1 MATEAAP
8 EWLEKGDNAWQLSAA
23 ALVGLQS
30 VPGLVIL
37 YGSIVKKKWAVN
49 SALMALYAFACT
61 MVCWCLWGFRM
72 SFGDRLLPFVGR
84 PDFSGLD
91 QAGFLSAQGFAG
103 AYPAATLL
111 FFQFVFAAITLI
123 LVAGSLLGRM
133 NFRAWMIFVPLWLTF
148 SYTVGAFSVWSPN
161 GFLFKAGVMDFAGG
175 YVIHLSS
182 GIAGFT
188 AAFWVGP
195 RTAKDRE
202 SFPPNNIL
210 LTLAGAGLLWM
221 GWTGFNGGAPYA
233 ANIDASVA
241 VVNTHL
247 CTATSLLVWLILD
260 CFAFGRPSAIGAVN
274 GMITGLVCITPA
286 AGLVQGWAAMLMG
299 ALSGSVPW
307 LTMMV
312 LHKRCR
318 LLAGVD
324 DTLAVLHTHGVA
336 GTLGGVLT
344 GILAEPRLCRLFFGD
359 DPRYVGFVYAVRGG
373 RAGAGL
379 RQMGVQLAGIGF
391 ILALNVVVT
400 SVVCLLVRVAVPLRL
415 SEEELA
421 AGDEGVHGEDAYAVW
436 GDGETYEQ
444 SVHGNHG
451 YAMTDNPMTT
461 SNSKVDD
468 MI

>member
-8 EWLEKGDNAWQLSAA
+8 EWLDKGDNAWQLTAA
-23 ALVGLQS
+23 TLVGLQS

-49 SALMALYAFACT
+49 SAFMALYAFAAT
-61 MVCWCLWGFRM
+61 FVCWCLWAFRM

-84 PDFSGLD
+84 PDFAALG
-91 QAGFLSAQGFAG
+91 QAFLTQQGFAG

-123 LVAGSLLGRM
+123 LVAGSLLGRV
-133 NFRAWMIFVPLWLTF
+133 NFRAWMLFVPLWLTF
-148 SYTVGAFSVWSPN
+148 SYTIEAFSLWSPN

-188 AAFWVGP
+188 AAYWVGP
-195 RTAKDRE
+195 RSAKDRE
-202 SFPPNNIL
+202 AFPPNNIL

-233 ANIDASVA
+233 ANIDATVA
-241 VVNTHL
+241 VVNTHF
-247 CTATSLLVWLILD
+247 CTATSLLVWLCLD
-260 CFAFGRPSAIGAVN
+260 CLVFGRPSAIGAVQ
-274 GMITGLVCITPA
+274 GMITFL
-286 AGLVQGWAAMLMG
+286 GWAAMLMG
-299 ALSGSVPW
+299 VVSGSVPW
-307 LTMMV
+307 CTMMV
-312 LHKRCR
+312 LHKRSR
-318 LLAGVD
+318 FLKRVD

-336 GTLGGVLT
+336 GSLGGVLT
-344 GILAEPRLCRLFFGD
+344 GRACGKARPACIPIGD
-359 DPRYVGFVYAVRGG
+359 DPRYVGLAYAVRDG
-373 RAGAGL
+373 RAAAGL
-379 RQMGVQLAGIGF
+379 RQVGMQLAGIAF
-391 ILALNVVVT
+391 IAALNVAVT
-400 SVVCLLVRVAVPLRL
+400 SAVCLVVGLLVPLRL
-415 SEEELA
+415 GEEQLA
-421 AGDEGVHGEDAYAVW
+421 AGDDAIHGEDAYAVW

-451 YAMTDNPMTT
+451 YPGQPRGVQ
-461 SNSKVDD
+461 SRRDD

>member
-1 MATEAAP
+1 
-8 EWLEKGDNAWQLSAA
+8 
-23 ALVGLQS
+23 
-30 VPGLVIL
+30 
-37 YGSIVKKKWAVN
+37 
-49 SALMALYAFACT
+49 
-61 MVCWCLWGFRM
+61 
-72 SFGDRLLPFVGR
+72 
-84 PDFSGLD
+84 
-91 QAGFLSAQGFAG
+91 
-103 AYPAATLL
+103 
-111 FFQFVFAAITLI
+111 
-123 LVAGSLLGRM
+123 
-133 NFRAWMIFVPLWLTF
+133 
-148 SYTVGAFSVWSPN
+148 FSVWSPN

-202 SFPPNNIL
+202 AFPPNNIL

-260 CFAFGRPSAIGAVN
+260 CFVFGRPSAFGAVQ

-286 AGLVQGWAAMLMG
+286 AGLV
-299 ALSGSVPW
+299 
-307 LTMMV
+307 

-318 LLAGVD
+318 VLRHVD
-324 DTLAVLHTHGVA
+324 DTLAILHTHGVA
-336 GTLGGVLT
+336 GSLGGLMT
-344 GILAEPRLCRLFFGD
+344 GLLAEPRLCRLFFGD

-373 RAGAGL
+373 RVSAGF

-391 ILALNVVVT
+391 IVALNVVVT
-400 SVVCLLVRVAVPLRL
+400 SIVCLLVRVAVPLRL
-415 SEEELA
+415 SEEQLA
-421 AGDEGVHGEDAYAVW
+421 AGDDAIHGEDAYAVW

-444 SVHGNHG
+444 SVHGSRR
-451 YAMTDNPMTT
+451 YQMTANPM
-461 SNSKVDD
+461 SSKVDE
-468 MI
+468 II

>member
-8 EWLEKGDNAWQLSAA
+8 EWLEKGDNAWQLAA
-23 ALVGLQS
+23 ATLVGLQS

-37 YGSIVKKKWAVN
+37 YGSVVKKKWAVN
-49 SALMALYAFACT
+49 SAFMALYAFAAVL
-61 MVCWCLWGFRM
+61 VCWCLWAFRM
-72 SFGDRLLPFVGR
+72 SFGDELAPFVGR
-84 PDFSGLD
+84 PDLFGLD
-91 QAGFLSAQGFAG
+91 QAGFLSRQGFAG

-133 NFRAWMIFVPLWLTF
+133 NFRAWMLFVPLWLTF
-148 SYTVGAFSVWSPN
+148 SYTVGAFSVWSPK

-182 GIAGFT
+182 GVAGFT
-188 AAFWVGP
+188 AAYWVGP

-202 SFPPNNIL
+202 AFPPNNIL

-241 VVNTHL
+241 VLNTHL

-260 CFAFGRPSAIGAVN
+260 SFVFGRPSVIGAVQ

-307 LTMMV
+307 CTMMV
-312 LHKRCR
+312 LHKRSR
-318 LLAGVD
+318 LLARVD

-336 GTLGGVLT
+336 GSLGGVLT
-344 GILAEPRLCRLFFGD
+344 GLLAEPRLARLFFGD
-359 DPRYVGFVYAVRGG
+359 DPRYVGLAYSIKDSRG
-373 RAGAGL
+373 GAGL
-379 RQMGVQLAGIGF
+379 RQVGVQLAGIAF
-391 ILALNVVVT
+391 VVVLNVAVT
-400 SVVCLLVRVAVPLRL
+400 SAVCLAVRVAVPLRL
-415 SEEELA
+415 SEEQLA
-421 AGDEGVHGEDAYAVW
+421 AGDDAIHGEDAYAVW

-444 SVHGNHG
+444 SVHGG
-451 YAMTDNPMTT
+451 YPMTA
-461 SNSKVDD
+461 NPVASKGED

>member
-8 EWLEKGDNAWQLSAA
+8 EWLDKGDNAWQLAA
-23 ALVGLQS
+23 ATLVGLQS

-49 SALMALYAFACT
+49 SAFMALYAFAAT
-61 MVCWCLWGFRM
+61 FVCWCLWAFRM

-84 PDFSGLD
+84 PDLAALGQD
-91 QAGFLSAQGFAG
+91 FLTQQGFAG

-123 LVAGSLLGRM
+123 LVAGSLLGRV
-133 NFRAWMIFVPLWLTF
+133 NFRAWMLFVPLWLTF
-148 SYTVGAFSVWSPN
+148 SYTIGAFSLWSSN

-182 GIAGFT
+182 GVAGFT
-188 AAFWVGP
+188 AAYWVGP

-233 ANIDASVA
+233 ANIDASLA
-241 VVNTHL
+241 VVNTHF
-247 CTATSLLVWLILD
+247 CTATSLLVWLCLD
-260 CFAFGRPSAIGAVN
+260 CFVFGRPSVIGAVQ

-299 ALSGSVPW
+299 VVSGSVPW
-307 LTMMV
+307 CTMMV
-312 LHKRCR
+312 LHKRSR
-318 LLAGVD
+318 FLKRVD

-336 GTLGGVLT
+336 GSLGGILT
-344 GILAEPRLCRLFFGD
+344 GVLAEPRLSRLFFGD
-359 DPRYVGFVYAVRGG
+359 DPRYVGLVYALKDG
-373 RAGAGL
+373 RAAAGL
-379 RQMGVQLAGIGF
+379 RQVGVQVAGIAF
-391 ILALNVVVT
+391 VVALNVAVT
-400 SVVCLLVRVAVPLRL
+400 SAVCLVVGLLVPLRL
-415 SEEELA
+415 SEEQLA
-421 AGDEGVHGEDAYAVW
+421 AGDDAIHGEDAYAVW

-444 SVHGNHG
+444 SVHGNHS
-451 YAMTDNPMTT
+451 YPMTSNPMA
-461 SNSKVDD
+461 SKADE

>member
-8 EWLEKGDNAWQLSAA
+8 GWLEKGDNAWQLAAA

-49 SALMALYAFACT
+49 SALMALYAFAAT
-61 MVCWCLWGFRM
+61 MLCWCLWGFRM

-84 PDFSGLD
+84 PDFAGLD
-91 QAGFLSAQGFAG
+91 AAGFLSRQGFAG

-133 NFRAWMIFVPLWLTF
+133 DFRAWMIFVPLWLTF

-202 SFPPNNIL
+202 AFPPNNIL

-260 CFAFGRPSAIGAVN
+260 CFVFGHPSAFGAVQ
-274 GMITGLVCITPA
+274 GMITGLVCITPG

-299 ALSGSVPW
+299 LVSGSVPW
-307 LTMMV
+307 FTMMV

-318 LLAGVD
+318 VLRHVD
-324 DTLAVLHTHGVA
+324 DTLAILHTHAVA
-336 GTLGGVLT
+336 GSLGGLMT
-344 GILAEPRLCRLFFGD
+344 GLLAEPRLCRLFFGD

-373 RAGAGL
+373 RASAGF

-391 ILALNVVVT
+391 IVALNVVVT
-400 SVVCLLVRVAVPLRL
+400 SIVCLLVRVTVPLRL
-415 SEEELA
+415 SEEQLE
-421 AGDEGVHGEDAYAVW
+421 AGDDAIHGEDAYAVW

-444 SVHGNHG
+444 SVHGSRR
-451 YAMTDNPMTT
+451 YQMTANPM
-461 SNSKVDD
+461 SSKVDE
-468 MI
+468 II